1 MKETSHHEIIV
12 QCLRDYGSLG
22 KDGIARKTGL
32 LVNQCSRAL
41 PVLERSG
48 LVEQTGRTVL
58 SDSRRQEREWR
69 ACDARRSV

>member
-1 MKETSHHEIIV
+1 MKDTSHHGTIV

-22 KDGIARKTGL
+22 KDGIARRTGL

-41 PVLERSG
+41 PVLERAG

-58 SDSRRQEREWR
+58 SDSRRHEREWR
-69 ACDARRSV
+69 VCHAG